1 MPIHRR
7 IVPGLRNVVA
17 LVLNGVFQTVAGL
30 DGVAPGVAIQVL
42 TIINTDANAANGLEF
57 RFGAAGAPIPLPSN
71 GLGNGEWNE
80 PIPPDGLV
88 VDPTLGALQIRATN
102 AVGACVVLWY
112 DISDNSTNQ

>member
-17 LVLNGVFQTVAGL
+17 LVLDGNFQTVAGL
-30 DGVAPGVAIQVL
+30 DGAAPGVTAQDL
-42 TIINTDANAANGLEF
+42 TIINSDADDTHGLEF
-57 RFGAAGAPIPLPSN
+57 RIGAGGAPIPLPSN

-88 VDPTLGALQIRATN
+88 FDPASGPLQIRATN
-102 AVGACVVLWY
+102 AVGAAVVLWY
-112 DISDNSTNQ
+112 LISDNSTNQ